1 MEIKEFEEN
10 IIMNILLDGEL
21 SNKPISMGQILTDK
35 SEEEIWQAFTKA
47 VKVAERIKRLHINKL
62 IMSENNGS
70 N

>member
-47 VKVAERIKRLHINKL
+47 VKVA
-62 IMSENNGS
+62 
-70 N
+70 